1 MIDGL
6 IAPQQRQT
14 YSEDV
19 YEQLKDVLMS
29 GKIMPGHQLTL
40 RSIAAALNI
49 SVMPVREAIQRLV
62 AEKALEICPNRV
74 IQVTALTV
82 DQFREIT
89 RIRSQLEG
97 FAVTVACERMDE
109 DSLKKIESLN
119 EAFNTELEKNAPDS
133 ARLIGTNKD
142 LHFSIYE
149 CTGMPMLVQLI
160 ESLWLR
166 IGPILNYDL
175 RSGSRRL
182 EINVIVDNH
191 IRMVKSRSCH
201 NRLVEAL
208 KNQQPEEARSA
219 LVEDI
224 TDAAEQIIA
233 SGTLVKA
240 N

>member
-1 MIDGL
+1 MIEGL

-19 YEQLKDVLMS
+19 YEQLKDLLMS
-29 GKIMPGHQLTL
+29 GKIMPGQHLTL
-40 RSIAAALNI
+40 RSLAAAFNI
-49 SVMPVREAIQRLV
+49 SVMPVREAVQRLV
-62 AEKALEICPNRV
+62 AEKALEFCPNRV

-97 FAVTVACERMDE
+97 FAVTVACERMDA
-109 DSLKKIESLN
+109 DSLRKIAAHSES
-119 EAFNTELEKNAPDS
+119 FNAELEKSEPDS
-133 ARLIGTNKD
+133 GRLIATNKD

-149 CTGMPMLVQLI
+149 CTGMPMLVELI

-175 RSGSRRL
+175 RSGSKRL

-191 IRMVKSRSCH
+191 VRMVKSRSCH

-208 KNQQPEEARSA
+208 KNRQPEAARTA

-240 N
+240 A